1 MTFLNIFYSFIL
13 YSFLGWVIE
22 TTFVSINRKQFV
34 NMGFLDGPF
43 SPIYG
48 SGALAIILL
57 VFPFHYNFF
66 LFFTMSIVIASI
78 IEYITSLFFE
88 KFFNIT
94 WWDYSDKPFNIQ
106 GRICLEY
113 SFYWGILS
121 ALVLTFI
128 HPRIIP
134 FINFLSDYIGLIGII
149 IFAIYFIID
158 ATDTLKNLLR
168 LKKTISQKISR
179 RIISN
184 KKIYRLINSF
194 PDFKSK
200 INNDFVI
207 KLKTKIKSNYH
218 RPDKIQP
225 KAD

>member
-1 MTFLNIFYSFIL
+1 MTFLNIFYFFIL
-13 YSFLGWVIE
+13 YSFLGWITE
-22 TTFVSINRKQFV
+22 TTFVSIGQKQFI

-57 VFPFHYNFF
+57 IFPFHFNFF
-66 LFFTMSIVIASI
+66 LFFIMSIIITSI
-78 IEYITSLFFE
+78 IEFITSFFFE

-128 HPRIIP
+128 HPHVIP
-134 FINFLSDYIGLIGII
+134 LVGFLSEYIGLIGVF
-149 IFAIYFIID
+149 IFMAYFIID
-158 ATDTLKNLLR
+158 ATDTFNDLLQF
-168 LKKTISQKISR
+168 KKIISQKISR
-179 RIISN
+179 RIGLN
-184 KKIYRLINSF
+184 KKITRLIKAF
-194 PDFKSK
+194 PNFSSK
-200 INNDFVI
+200 INNDFIVE
-207 KLKTKIKSNYH
+207 LKAKIKKINR
-218 RPDKIQP
+218 RPDKIY
-225 KAD
+225 K

>member
-1 MTFLNIFYSFIL
+1 MTFLNIFYFFIL
-13 YSFLGWVIE
+13 YSFLGWITE
-22 TTFVSINRKQFV
+22 TTLVSIKRKQFI

-48 SGALAIILL
+48 SGALAIILFIL
-57 VFPFHYNFF
+57 PFRHNFF
-66 LFFTMSIVIASI
+66 LFFTMSIIIASI
-78 IEYITSLFFE
+78 IEYIASIFFE
-88 KFFNIT
+88 KVFNII
-94 WWDYSDKPFNIQ
+94 WWDYSDKPFNLHS
-106 GRICLEY
+106 RICLEY

-121 ALVLTFI
+121 SLVLIFI
-128 HPRIIP
+128 HPRVIP
-134 FINFLSDYIGLIGII
+134 FVNFLSENVGPIGIV

-158 ATDTLKNLLR
+158 ATDTFNILLKF
-168 LKKTISQKISR
+168 KQTISQKINYH
-179 RIISN
+179 ISLN
-184 KKIYRLINSF
+184 KKISRLINSF

>member
-13 YSFLGWVIE
+13 YSFLGWLTE
-22 TTFVSINRKQFV
+22 TTFVSINRKQFI

-48 SGALAIILL
+48 SGALAIILFI
-57 VFPFHYNFF
+57 FPFRHNFF
-66 LFFTMSIVIASI
+66 LFFIMSIFIASI

-88 KFFNIT
+88 KAFNIT
-94 WWDYSDKPFNIQ
+94 WWNYSDKPFNLH

-121 ALVLTFI
+121 TLVLTFL
-128 HPRIIP
+128 HPHIIP
-134 FINFLSDYIGLIGII
+134 FITFLSDYIGPVGVI
-149 IFAIYFIID
+149 IFMIYFIID
-158 ATDTLKNLLR
+158 ATDTFNVLLKF
-168 LKKTISQKISR
+168 KQTISQKINR
-179 RIISN
+179 RINLN
-184 KKIYRLINSF
+184 KKLSRLINSF

-207 KLKTKIKSNYH
+207 KLKSKIKSNYH
-218 RPDKIQP
+218 RPDKIH
-225 KAD
+225 K

>member
-1 MTFLNIFYSFIL
+1 MTFLNIFYFFVL
-13 YSFLGWVIE
+13 YSFLGWIAE

-48 SGALAIILL
+48 SGALAVILFI
-57 VFPFHYNFF
+57 FPFHHNFF
-66 LFFTMSIVIASI
+66 IFFIMSTVIASI

-88 KFFNIT
+88 KGFNIV
-94 WWDYSDKPFNIQ
+94 WWDYSDKPFNLN
-106 GRICLEY
+106 GRICLQY

-121 ALVLTFI
+121 ALVLTFV
-128 HPRIIP
+128 HPHIVP
-134 FINFLSDYIGLIGII
+134 FVNLLSNHIGLTGVIV
-149 IFAIYFIID
+149 FMIYFIID
-158 ATDTLKNLLR
+158 ATDTFNDLVQFKQI
-168 LKKTISQKISR
+168 ISQKISQS
-179 RIISN
+179 IKLN
-184 KKIYRLINSF
+184 KKITRLINSF

-200 INNDFVI
+200 INNDFIVQL
-207 KLKTKIKSNYH
+207 KLKIKSNYH

>member
-48 SGALAIILL
+48 SGALAVILL
-57 VFPFHYNFF
+57 VFPFRHNFF
-66 LFFTMSIVIASI
+66 LFFTMSIIVASI

-94 WWDYSDKPFNIQ
+94 WWDYSDKPLNIQ

>member
-1 MTFLNIFYSFIL
+1 MTFINIFYLFIF
-13 YSFLGWVIE
+13 YSFLGWITE

-48 SGALAIILL
+48 SGALAVILL
-57 VFPFHYNFF
+57 VFPFHYNFL
-66 LFFTMSIVIASI
+66 LFFIVSIIITSI
-78 IEYITSLFFE
+78 IEYATSLFFE

-94 WWDYSDKPFNIQ
+94 WWDYSNKSFNLQ

-134 FINFLSDYIGLIGII
+134 FINFLSEYIGLIGIV

-158 ATDTLKNLLR
+158 ATDTLKNLLQ

-179 RIISN
+179 RIGFN

-200 INNDFVI
+200 INNDFVK

>member
-1 MTFLNIFYSFIL
+1 MTFLNFFYFFIF
-13 YSFLGWVIE
+13 YSFLGWLTE
-22 TTFVSINRKQFV
+22 TTFVSIGRRQFV

-57 VFPFHYNFF
+57 VLPFHYNFF
-66 LFFTMSIVIASI
+66 LFFIMSIIIASI

-94 WWDYSDKPFNIQ
+94 WWDYSDKPLNLQ

-121 ALVLTFI
+121 VLILTFI
-128 HPRIIP
+128 HPHIIP
-134 FINFLSDYIGLIGII
+134 FINFLSNYVGLIGII
-149 IFAIYFIID
+149 IFMIYFIID
-158 ATDTLKNLLR
+158 ATDTFKDLLR

-184 KKIYRLINSF
+184 KKINRLIKSF

-200 INNDFVI
+200 INNDFTT
-207 KLKTKIKSNYH
+207 KLKVKIKSNHH
-218 RPDKIQP
+218 RPDKIY
-225 KAD
+225 K

>member
-13 YSFLGWVIE
+13 YSFLGWITE

-48 SGALAIILL
+48 SGALAVILL
-57 VFPFHYNFF
+57 VFPFRHNFF
-66 LFFTMSIVIASI
+66 IFFTMSIVVASI

-88 KFFNIT
+88 KIFNIT
-94 WWDYSDKPFNIQ
+94 WWDYSDKPLNIQ

-134 FINFLSDYIGLIGII
+134 FVNFLSEYIGLIGII

-158 ATDTLKNLLR
+158 ATDTFKDLLK

-218 RPDKIQP
+218 RPDKIH
-225 KAD
+225 K

>member
-1 MTFLNIFYSFIL
+1 MTFINIFYLFIF
-13 YSFLGWVIE
+13 YSFLGWITE

-57 VFPFHYNFF
+57 IFPFRHNFF
-66 LFFTMSIVIASI
+66 LFFTMSIIVASI

-134 FINFLSDYIGLIGII
+134 FINFLSEYIGLIGIV

-158 ATDTLKNLLR
+158 ATDTLKNLLQ

-179 RIISN
+179 RIGFS

-218 RPDKIQP
+218 RPDKIH
-225 KAD
+225 K

>member
-13 YSFLGWVIE
+13 YSFLGWITE

-48 SGALAIILL
+48 SGALAVILL
-57 VFPFHYNFF
+57 VFPFRHNFF
-66 LFFTMSIVIASI
+66 IFFTMSIVVASI

-88 KFFNIT
+88 KIFNIT
-94 WWDYSDKPFNIQ
+94 WWDYSDKPLNIQ

-134 FINFLSDYIGLIGII
+134 FVNFLSEYIGLIGII
-149 IFAIYFIID
+149 IFAFYFIID
-158 ATDTLKNLLR
+158 ATDTFKDLLK

-218 RPDKIQP
+218 RPDKIH
-225 KAD
+225 K

>member
-13 YSFLGWVIE
+13 YSFLGWIIE

-48 SGALAIILL
+48 SGALAVILL
-57 VFPFHYNFF
+57 VFPLHHNFF
-66 LFFTMSIVIASI
+66 LFFTMSIIVASI

-94 WWDYSDKPFNIQ
+94 WWDYSNKPLNIQ

-134 FINFLSDYIGLIGII
+134 FVNFLSDYIGLIGII
-149 IFAIYFIID
+149 IFAIYFVID
-158 ATDTLKNLLR
+158 ATDTFKDLLR

-207 KLKTKIKSNYH
+207 KLKTKIRSNYH
-218 RPDKIQP
+218 RPDKIH
-225 KAD
+225 K

>member
-1 MTFLNIFYSFIL
+1 MTFLNIFYFFII
-13 YSFLGWVIE
+13 YSFLGWITE

-48 SGALAIILL
+48 SGALAIILFIL
-57 VFPFHYNFF
+57 PFRHNFF
-66 LFFTMSIVIASI
+66 LFFAMSIIITSI
-78 IEYITSLFFE
+78 IEYLTSIFFE
-88 KFFNIT
+88 KAFNII
-94 WWDYSDKPFNIQ
+94 WWDYSDKPFNLH

-121 ALVLTFI
+121 TLVLTFI
-128 HPRIIP
+128 HPSITP
-134 FINFLSDYIGLIGII
+134 FVDLLSNYVGLSGVI
-149 IFAIYFIID
+149 IFTIYFIID
-158 ATDTLKNLLR
+158 ATDTLNVLL
-168 LKKTISQKISR
+168 KFKQIISQKISYH
-179 RIISN
+179 ISLN
-184 KKIYRLINSF
+184 KKISRLINSF

-218 RPDKIQP
+218 RPDKIQS

>member
-1 MTFLNIFYSFIL
+1 MTFLNFFYFFIF
-13 YSFLGWVIE
+13 YSFLGWLTE
-22 TTFVSINRKQFV
+22 TTFVSINRKKFV

-57 VFPFHYNFF
+57 VFPFRHNFL
-66 LFFTMSIVIASI
+66 LFFGMSIIVASI

-94 WWDYSDKPFNIQ
+94 WWDYSDKPFNLQ

-121 ALVLTFI
+121 ALVLILI
-128 HPRIIP
+128 HPHIIP
-134 FINFLSDYIGLIGII
+134 FVNFLSNYVGPIGFV
-149 IFAIYFIID
+149 IFMIYFVID
-158 ATDTLKNLLR
+158 ATDTFKDLLK